1 VVKLGAVAGT
11 EQLAFLVK
19 RAAGPLDAWLD
30 RVVRAGR
37 GDATRTAA
45 GSPVN
50 RRIRIALPSRDSSA
64 STMVDPPARTGISS
78 HCGSSPPTTDAV
90 GDGDRH
96 ACEHDDD
103 VRGRRAENDAGD
115 ANEGQT
121 ARAMGANVIARPAG
135 GPTSASSIGR
145 IG

>member
-11 EQLAFLVK
+11 EQLASLVK

-64 STMVDPPARTGISS
+64 STMVDPPARTGTSS
-78 HCGSSPPTTDAV
+78 HCGLHRRPPIRTRRHTV
-90 GDGDRH
+90 G
-96 ACEHDDD
+96 
-103 VRGRRAENDAGD
+103 
-115 ANEGQT
+115 
-121 ARAMGANVIARPAG
+121 
-135 GPTSASSIGR
+135 SASWAISRRRRPVYGAR
-145 IG
+145 T